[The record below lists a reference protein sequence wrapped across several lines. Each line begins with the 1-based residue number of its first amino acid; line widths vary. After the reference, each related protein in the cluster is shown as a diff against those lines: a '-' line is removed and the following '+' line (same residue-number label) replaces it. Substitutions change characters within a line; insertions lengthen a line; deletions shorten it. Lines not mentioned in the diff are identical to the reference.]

1 MRRLPGLFYFPPKFA
16 LEPNSPSSG
25 VVDFCVDDEA
35 VLLFFARFPPALVL
49 LFERLPVLSFA
60 PLPDVFLAFDVKES
74 GVDFDVVLVDEV
86 TRLRLPR
93 TLLTY
98 FSDLISSASLDLI
111 MSAKQ
116 G

>member
-1 MRRLPGLFYFPPKFA
+1 MLFYLAPKFA

-35 VLLFFARFPPALVL
+35 VLLFLTRLPAL
-49 LFERLPVLSFA
+49 LFDRFPVLSLAAF
-60 PLPDVFLAFDVKES
+60 PDVFLALDVKES
-74 GVDFDVVLVDEV
+74 GVDLDVVFVDEV
-86 TRLRLPR
+86 TRLRLPN

-98 FSDLISSASLDLI
+98 FSDLISSTSLDLI
-111 MSAKQ
+111 MSAKH